1 MRIAI
6 VVGLGLAASVAS
18 ADGISTSIQIG
29 KWTIESSECLWAGQ
43 RHTSYPIWKMFDG
56 RPDTAWVFSGVGYP
70 KLSPKDEGNGVE
82 KGIRLKLVPSH
93 PVVIDELRLM
103 NGYNKSEDLYYKN
116 SRVAEISIFDR
127 YPSLYTEK
135 GWVPRKPLRKV
146 RLSDAMGMK
155 SIALPKRAY
164 GELWIVVTGIEK
176 GPVDDLCISEL
187 MPRAGGRDLIP
198 RGQAI
203 QYWVGSDC
211 GCSNT
216 GAVFSPTGRKVV
228 AFDHSERFIDSRS
241 PDGRTLGVLESG
253 DRLVVIDAKSSRVLA
268 VKRLKPGAN
277 VEQMVWIDNRTVRLR
292 TDGGILNLQVR

>member
-18 ADGISTSIQIG
+18 AGGISTSIQIG

-116 SRVAEISIFDR
+116 SRVAEISIFESEMRDTVSSVGR
-127 YPSLYTEK
+127 
-135 GWVPRKPLRKV
+135 
-146 RLSDAMGMK
+146 
-155 SIALPKRAY
+155 
-164 GELWIVVTGIEK
+164 VVTGWIEIVK
-176 GPVDDLCISEL
+176 GDLSWLSATSKRRRTPVFMRGIGLNKSTATISSGRPPSKDTSNSGRGL
-187 MPRAGGRDLIP
+187 LKTPGRD
-198 RGQAI
+198 AI
-203 QYWVGSDC
+203 
-211 GCSNT
+211 
-216 GAVFSPTGRKVV
+216 
-228 AFDHSERFIDSRS
+228 
-241 PDGRTLGVLESG
+241 RTL
-253 DRLVVIDAKSSRVLA
+253 
-268 VKRLKPGAN
+268 
-277 VEQMVWIDNRTVRLR
+277 
-292 TDGGILNLQVR
+292 

>member
-1 MRIAI
+1 MRMRSAI
-6 VVGLGLAASVAS
+6 GTILGLAASVAS

-82 KGIRLKLVPSH
+82 KGVRLKLVPSH
-93 PVVIDELRLM
+93 PVVIDELHLM
-103 NGYNKSEDLYYKN
+103 NGYNKNEALYFKN
-116 SRVAEISIFDR
+116 SRVTEVSIFDR

-146 RLSDAMGMK
+146 HLSDAMGMK

-176 GPVDDLCISEL
+176 GPGRRPLHF
-187 MPRAGGRDLIP
+187 RTHAAGGRP
-198 RGQAI
+198 
-203 QYWVGSDC
+203 GSDSA
-211 GCSNT
+211 GT
-216 GAVFSPTGRKVV
+216 GNPVLGGQRLWLLQYGRGLL
-228 AFDHSERFIDSRS
+228 A
-241 PDGRTLGVLESG
+241 DGAQSG
-253 DRLVVIDAKSSRVLA
+253 
-268 VKRLKPGAN
+268 
-277 VEQMVWIDNRTVRLR
+277 RLR
-292 TDGGILNLQVR
+292 S